1 MVEGC
6 FGCCKVRTGAGL
18 TLFRARDTET
28 RLADSRAVLVV
39 ALAAAAT
46 ACGAVSASAVIGDA
60 EDAVARAHSRE
71 SEKYALYE
79 TTLADLYLVKA
90 REEQGHAHYSDAEDL
105 AEASRKYAD
114 QAAKKA
120 AERHAADAAAAVPA
134 AIIQRAP
141 PPAPVPPSESA
152 KPVTPSA
159 PAPAAPVLAAPA
171 PKPEEKH

>member
-1 MVEGC
+1 LLQG
-6 FGCCKVRTGAGL
+6 RTGAGL

-28 RLADSRAVLVV
+28 RLADSRAALIV

-46 ACGAVSASAVIGDA
+46 ACGAVSASSVIGDA

-71 SEKYALYE
+71 GEKYALYE

-105 AEASRKYAD
+105 ADASRKYAD

-120 AERHAADAAAAVPA
+120 ADRHAADAAAAVPTA
-134 AIIQRAP
+134 TIQRAQ
-141 PPAPVPPSESA
+141 PPAPQPPAVQPEGAKTVVPG
-152 KPVTPSA
+152 A
-159 PAPAAPVLAAPA
+159 PASAPA
-171 PKPEEKH
+171 PKPGDGHQ